1 MKKDT
6 KNMVWK
12 NRKKTLVC
20 ITQKQAAC
28 SHTLHTISL
37 QEEAITM
44 TSNDAILPVIS
55 CSEQIWMYI
64 FCAAESWACR
74 KQCILKAI

>member
-6 KNMVWK
+6 KNIVYK
-12 NRKKTLVC
+12 NREKTLVC
-20 ITQKQAAC
+20 VTQKQAAC
-28 SHTLHTISL
+28 SYTLHTISL

-44 TSNDAILPVIS
+44 TSNCAILPVIS

-64 FCAAESWACR
+64 FCTAE
-74 KQCILKAI
+74 